1 MDNPQRTLFCLYIL
15 FMCLCL
21 PQAIFQTPF
30 SSFLA
35 TNGTKCSSTFSL
47 SHCPTF
53 KYFSK
58 SFCNFSHSWESNKS
72 RVTLCLFTPSVTEKF
87 PNISKQTRLKLR
99 ESFQEKLTPLSFLR
113 IPSENPW
120 QIPLSADGVGRLS
133 SPIIMRSML
142 LWVMIYVIV
151 TRRTYYQSRSFKRR
165 FRISVSN

>member
-35 TNGTKCSSTFSL
+35 TNGTKCSSTFSF

-53 KYFSK
+53 KYFSN
-58 SFCNFSHSWESNKS
+58 SFCNFSHSWESNKF
-72 RVTLCLFTPSVTEKF
+72 RDTLCLFTPSVTEKF

-99 ESFQEKLTPLSFLR
+99 ESFSPDSLQKSLANPPFCRWCGPSKLSHYYA
-113 IPSENPW
+113 INAS
-120 QIPLSADGVGRLS
+120 VGDDLCDC
-133 SPIIMRSML
+133 
-142 LWVMIYVIV
+142 Y
-151 TRRTYYQSRSFKRR
+151 
-165 FRISVSN
+165 

>member
-58 SFCNFSHSWESNKS
+58 SFCNFSHSWESGKS
-72 RVTLCLFTPSVTEKF
+72 SDTLCLCTPSVIEKF
-87 PNISKQTRLKLR
+87 SNIFKQTRLKLR
-99 ESFQEKLTPLSFLR
+99 ESFQEKLTPYLFSGFPLN
-113 IPSENPW
+113 IPGNFTLVW
-120 QIPLSADGVGRLS
+120 LVWAVKPL
-133 SPIIMRSML
+133 L
-142 LWVMIYVIV
+142 LCG
-151 TRRTYYQSRSFKRR
+151 QCFCG
-165 FRISVSN
+165 

>member
-1 MDNPQRTLFCLYIL
+1 
-15 FMCLCL
+15 MCLCL

-58 SFCNFSHSWESNKS
+58 SFCNFSHSWESGKS
-72 RVTLCLFTPSVTEKF
+72 SDTLCLCTPSVIEKF
-87 PNISKQTRLKLR
+87 SNIFKQTRLKLR

-113 IPSENPW
+113 IPSKNPW
-120 QIPLSADGVGRLS
+120 QIPLFADGVGHLT
-133 SPIIMRSML
+133 SPIIMRLML
-142 LWVMIYVIV
+142 LLVMISAIV
-151 TRRTYYQSRSFKRR
+151 TRHTYYQFQSFKHR
-165 FRISVSN
+165 FRLLVSKKPISLTH